1 MTDTFP
7 AHLGPADAPSR
18 ALPGETVG
26 ILGYGNL
33 GRTVALNLR
42 DSGVTVLVGNRE
54 DEAAEQ
60 ARGDGFAVVSLAEAA
75 AADIAY
81 VLLPDEVIPE
91 VFAETIGAA
100 LRPGSAVAFAS
111 GYPLAFDALDIPA
124 TVDTLMVAPRMAGE
138 TARRRFVDGDG
149 FWAYVSVERDATG
162 RGRQRMIGLAAAMG
176 ILRAGALELDARTE
190 ARLDLYIE
198 QTVGPLLGLAIMLA
212 FEVGVES
219 GIPAPALVLEM
230 YMSGE
235 FETVFQSFR
244 EQGFYEASA
253 VHGPTALFGGMIRTL
268 DADRA
273 GMVEQFRRVLG
284 EIDRGEFARRFAAE
298 RDAGYPMLQMAAA
311 MGGGAM
317 SDAEGWIRKTT
328 GG

>member
-1 MTDTFP
+1 
-7 AHLGPADAPSR
+7 
-18 ALPGETVG
+18 
-26 ILGYGNL
+26 
-33 GRTVALNLR
+33 
-42 DSGVTVLVGNRE
+42 
-54 DEAAEQ
+54 
-60 ARGDGFAVVSLAEAA
+60 
-75 AADIAY
+75 
-81 VLLPDEVIPE
+81 
-91 VFAETIGAA
+91 
-100 LRPGSAVAFAS
+100 
-111 GYPLAFDALDIPA
+111 
-124 TVDTLMVAPRMAGE
+124 
-138 TARRRFVDGDG
+138 
-149 FWAYVSVERDATG
+149 
-162 RGRQRMIGLAAAMG
+162 MIGLAAAMG

>member
-1 MTDTFP
+1 
-7 AHLGPADAPSR
+7 
-18 ALPGETVG
+18 
-26 ILGYGNL
+26 
-33 GRTVALNLR
+33 
-42 DSGVTVLVGNRE
+42 
-54 DEAAEQ
+54 
-60 ARGDGFAVVSLAEAA
+60 
-75 AADIAY
+75 
-81 VLLPDEVIPE
+81 
-91 VFAETIGAA
+91 
-100 LRPGSAVAFAS
+100 
-111 GYPLAFDALDIPA
+111 
-124 TVDTLMVAPRMAGE
+124 MVAPRMAGE